1 MDEKK
6 RRELLECVDA
16 FYTAYVEFLKKF
28 GSTDMAIRMTCALFG
43 ISVPETNS
51 IGFLFGGT
59 GNGAR
64 NERR

>member
-1 MDEKK
+1 MDDKK

-16 FYTAYVEFLKKF
+16 FYTAYIEFHKKC
-28 GSTDMAIRMTCALFG
+28 GSTDMAIRMTCAMFG
-43 ISVPETNS
+43 VNVPETNS

-64 NERR
+64 NGRK